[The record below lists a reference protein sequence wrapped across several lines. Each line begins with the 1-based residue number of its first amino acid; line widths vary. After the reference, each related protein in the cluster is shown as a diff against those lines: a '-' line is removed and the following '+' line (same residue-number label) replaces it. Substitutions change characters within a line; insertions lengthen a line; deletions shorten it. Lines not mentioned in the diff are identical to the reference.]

1 MMIEIAMTEN
11 VAGRFYTLSTGKASM
26 SIAVGRHCVH
36 VCSLNAA
43 AVTWRRRG
51 LGGKV
56 FHGSDALTSAARAYK
71 SADCKAMID
80 AVIRAEQALA
90 GATVSEVAA

>member
-1 MMIEIAMTEN
+1 MIEIAVTEN
-11 VAGRFYTLSTGKASM
+11 EAGRFYTLSTENASM
-26 SIAVGRHCVH
+26 SIAVGRWCVH

-43 AVTWRRRG
+43 ARLRRG

-56 FHGSDALTSAARAYK
+56 FHGPGGLTEAAGAYK

-90 GATVSEVAA
+90 GAENAAIAA

>member
-1 MMIEIAMTEN
+1 MMIEIAVTEN
-11 VAGRFYTLSTGKASM
+11 EAGRFYTLSTEKASM
-26 SIAVGRHCVH
+26 SIAVGRWCVH

-43 AVTWRRRG
+43 AKLRRG

-56 FHGSDALTSAARAYK
+56 FHGPGALATAVRAYK

-90 GATVSEVAA
+90 GAENAAIAA

>member
-1 MMIEIAMTEN
+1 MMIEIAVTEN
-11 VAGRFYTLSTGKASM
+11 EAGRFYTLSTGKASM

-43 AVTWRRRG
+43 AKLRRG

-56 FHGSDALTSAARAYK
+56 FHGPDGLTEAARAYK

>member
-1 MMIEIAMTEN
+1 MIEIAVTEN
-11 VAGRFYTLSTGKASM
+11 EAGRFYTLSTEKASM
-26 SIAVGRHCVH
+26 SIAVGRWCVH

-43 AVTWRRRG
+43 AKLRRG

-56 FHGSDALTSAARAYK
+56 FHGPGALATAVRAYK

-90 GATVSEVAA
+90 GAENAAIAA

>member
-1 MMIEIAMTEN
+1 MMIEIAVTETST
-11 VAGRFYTLSTGKASM
+11 GRYYTLSTEKASM
-26 SIAVGRHCVH
+26 SISVGRWCVH

-43 AVTWRRRG
+43 ARLRRG

-56 FHGSDALTSAARAYK
+56 FHGPGALATAVRAYK

-90 GATVSEVAA
+90 GAENAAIAA

>member
-1 MMIEIAMTEN
+1 MMIEIAVTEN
-11 VAGRFYTLSTGKASM
+11 EAGRFYTLSTEKASM

-56 FHGSDALTSAARAYK
+56 FHGPGALQEATRAYK

>member
-1 MMIEIAMTEN
+1 MMIEIAVTEN
-11 VAGRFYTLSTGKASM
+11 EAGRFYTLSTENASM
-26 SIAVGRHCVH
+26 SIAVGRWCVH

-43 AVTWRRRG
+43 ARLRRG

-56 FHGSDALTSAARAYK
+56 FHGPGGLTEAAGAYK

-80 AVIRAEQALA
+80 AVIRAEQAFA